1 MDRGENSNPI
11 DIHLST
17 FVDGEYTRTLVAAT
31 KGDVY
36 SCGIVKCATDLQRE
50 FGGLDNLPVK
60 QLYTTG
66 CQRSLIGKDNNAE
79 LLQCMK
85 FACSCVWGLPA
96 SESCWREIS
105 FQCSWWWIDDATSK
119 CQSWRWAYCSKLVE
133 PMWWVGACQIP
144 NMIGVALTWNNQVD

>member
-17 FVDGEYTRTLVAAT
+17 FVDGEYTHTLVAAT

-36 SCGIVKCATDLQRE
+36 SFGIVKCATDLQRE

-66 CQRSLIGKDNNAE
+66 CQRSLTGKDNNAE

-85 FACSCVWGLPA
+85 FACSCV
-96 SESCWREIS
+96 IS
-105 FQCSWWWIDDATSK
+105 SPKERPTVFEVYQLLRAVGEKYHFSAADDELSMQPQNANTEDE
-119 CQSWRWAYCSKLVE
+119 L
-133 PMWWVGACQIP
+133 I
-144 NMIGVALTWNNQVD
+144 VAN

>member
-17 FVDGEYTRTLVAAT
+17 FVDGEYTRTLVDAT
-31 KGDVY
+31 NEDVY
-36 SCGIVKCATDLQRE
+36 SFGIVKCATDLQRE

-85 FACSCVWGLPA
+85 FACSCVLSSPKERPTVFEVYQLLRAVGEKYHFSA
-96 SESCWREIS
+96 A
-105 FQCSWWWIDDATSK
+105 DDELTMQPQNANPEDE
-119 CQSWRWAYCSKLVE
+119 L
-133 PMWWVGACQIP
+133 I
-144 NMIGVALTWNNQVD
+144 VAN

>member
-36 SCGIVKCATDLQRE
+36 SFGIVKCATDLQRE

-66 CQRSLIGKDNNAE
+66 CQQSLIGKDNNAE
-79 LLQCMK
+79 LFQCMK
-85 FACSCVWGLPA
+85 FACSCVLSSPKERPTVFEVYQLLRAVGEKYHFSA
-96 SESCWREIS
+96 A
-105 FQCSWWWIDDATSK
+105 DDELTMQPQNANPEDE
-119 CQSWRWAYCSKLVE
+119 L
-133 PMWWVGACQIP
+133 I
-144 NMIGVALTWNNQVD
+144 VAK

>member
-1 MDRGENSNPI
+1 
-11 DIHLST
+11 
-17 FVDGEYTRTLVAAT
+17 VDGEYTCTLVAAT

-36 SCGIVKCATDLQRE
+36 SFGIVKCATDLQRE

-85 FACSCVWGLPA
+85 FACSCVLSSPKERPTVFEVYQLLRAIGEKYHFSA
-96 SESCWREIS
+96 A
-105 FQCSWWWIDDATSK
+105 DDELTMQPQNANPEDE
-119 CQSWRWAYCSKLVE
+119 L
-133 PMWWVGACQIP
+133 I
-144 NMIGVALTWNNQVD
+144 VAN

>member
-1 MDRGENSNPI
+1 MDRSENSNPI

-36 SCGIVKCATDLQRE
+36 SFGIVKCATDLQRE

-85 FACSCVWGLPA
+85 FACSCVLSSPKERPTVFEVYQLLRAVGEKYHFSA
-96 SESCWREIS
+96 A
-105 FQCSWWWIDDATSK
+105 DDELTMQPQNANPEDE
-119 CQSWRWAYCSKLVE
+119 L
-133 PMWWVGACQIP
+133 I
-144 NMIGVALTWNNQVD
+144 VAN

>member
-36 SCGIVKCATDLQRE
+36 SFGIVKCATDLQRE

-66 CQRSLIGKDNNAE
+66 CQRSLTGKDNNAE

-85 FACSCVWGLPA
+85 FACSCV
-96 SESCWREIS
+96 IS
-105 FQCSWWWIDDATSK
+105 SPKERPTVFEVYQLLRAVGEKYHFSAADDELTMQPQNANPEDE
-119 CQSWRWAYCSKLVE
+119 L
-133 PMWWVGACQIP
+133 I
-144 NMIGVALTWNNQVD
+144 VAN

>member
-1 MDRGENSNPI
+1 MVRLSDSIRWIARENSNPI

-36 SCGIVKCATDLQRE
+36 SFGIVKCATDLQRE

-85 FACSCVWGLPA
+85 FACSCV
-96 SESCWREIS
+96 IS
-105 FQCSWWWIDDATSK
+105 SPKERPTVFEVYQLLRAVGEKYHFSAADDELTMQPQNANPEDD
-119 CQSWRWAYCSKLVE
+119 L
-133 PMWWVGACQIP
+133 I
-144 NMIGVALTWNNQVD
+144 VAN

>member
-1 MDRGENSNPI
+1 MDRGDNSNPI

-36 SCGIVKCATDLQRE
+36 SFGIVKCATDLQRE

-85 FACSCVWGLPA
+85 FACSCVLSSPKERPTVFEVYQLLRAVGEKYHFSA
-96 SESCWREIS
+96 A
-105 FQCSWWWIDDATSK
+105 DDELTMQPQNANPED
-119 CQSWRWAYCSKLVE
+119 KL
-133 PMWWVGACQIP
+133 I
-144 NMIGVALTWNNQVD
+144 VAN

>member
-36 SCGIVKCATDLQRE
+36 SFGIVKCATDLQRE

-85 FACSCVWGLPA
+85 FACSCVLSSPKERPTVFEV
-96 SESCWREIS
+96 SS
-105 FQCSWWWIDDATSK
+105 F
-119 CQSWRWAYCSKLVE
+119 
-133 PMWWVGACQIP
+133 
-144 NMIGVALTWNNQVD
+144 